1 MARQRRSFV
10 RRSVALGTP
19 LGALIVSIAFIGL
32 CHAYIFT
39 EPDFGFSLD
48 ENQAVQ
54 AVQWDREAGERLR
67 TGDLLI
73 AVVPEDGDR
82 VVVRSGFHYLMLNR
96 RLGMGKG
103 AGFVFSRGGK
113 RFTVHLTSDRS
124 VLMPSLAFTL
134 GSFVVVII
142 LCIVL
147 WVSRRGEP
155 GVNWFIVVILNIY
168 VVLYG
173 FTHLKGILGSAPL
186 FMWYLFFD
194 LFTLPLLLHAFLRYP
209 EPVPL
214 LRRFPALPALLYA
227 PQVLLTLASGV
238 GYLTLHLDPS
248 QGNQERMLILGKWA
262 IPSMFLLY
270 LLASLAVILVRFVTA
285 PSALR
290 KQIQWI
296 MYGAVLA
303 GLLTAGFSFSR
314 WNTAPAAWLLESSEY
329 LLPIYAILALT
340 IAFSFMEFRLID
352 VDRIVHRSLVYA
364 VLSGVIIVV
373 YFVLAG
379 GLGLLLTLVF
389 DTTSNMVTVLAT
401 IVSVAMFFPLR
412 RAVQANV
419 DRLFFRHHTVYQEI
433 LQQASGEFVTMLDLD
448 RLSRILLDMLV
459 TKLSRNHAMLLLAGA
474 DRHLE
479 VVRAVGRA
487 AEVPDGL
494 PTVDS
499 FTLRKLRA
507 HSVGGTVA
515 VARLLADLQPPRLA
529 REFDAIFETL
539 DSTLVV
545 FLVVRDRVLGLLVLG
560 SKVDDSMVS
569 RDEIVTLEAL
579 GRQLAVVLRNA
590 SAYSEIEKL
599 SQDLA
604 RQQREILELKNRV
617 EAENV
622 YLREELQQV
631 SRHGDIVGHSSA
643 ITAVL
648 EKVARV
654 ARSDATALIRGESGT
669 GKELIARAIHDE
681 SDRAQGPLV
690 TINCAAIP
698 ETLLESEMFGHEKG
712 AFTGAV
718 SRQRGRFELADGG
731 TLFFDEVGDM
741 PHSLQAKL
749 LRALQEGEVL
759 PVGAETPISVKV
771 RVIAATHRDLDQRVA
786 DGLFREDLFYRLN
799 VVPIDLP
806 PLRERVEDIPA
817 LAEHFISLFAA
828 RTGKEI
834 TGISKRGLDRLLA
847 YPWPGNVRELGNV
860 IERAVVLSTGAVL
873 DAEVTLPAV
882 AAGTAGA
889 TRAAGEGSAA
899 GSASGGWAG
908 SASAPVTDPAT
919 GPVAFHEAVAAHKRR
934 LIVDAIRRNQGNRAA
949 AARDLGLQRTYLYRL
964 AKQLDVT

>member
-1 MARQRRSFV
+1 V
-10 RRSVALGTP
+10 RLSVALGIP
-19 LGALIVSIAFIGL
+19 LGALITSAVFIGL
-32 CHAYIFT
+32 CHVYIFT

-54 AVQWDREAGERLR
+54 AVMWDREAGKVIRN
-67 TGDLLI
+67 GDLLI
-73 AVVPEDGDR
+73 SVRSEGDLAVT
-82 VVVRSGFHYLMLNR
+82 VRSGFHYLVLNR
-96 RLGMGKG
+96 RLGMGTP
-103 AGFVFSRGGK
+103 AQFVFSRGGS
-113 RFTVHLTSDRS
+113 RYTVRLTSEPPA
-124 VLMPSLAFTL
+124 LMPSFGLTL
-134 GSFVVVII
+134 GSFAVVLI

-147 WVSRRGEP
+147 WVARRGEP

-173 FTHLKGILGSAPL
+173 FTHLKGLLGSAPL
-186 FMWYLFFD
+186 FLGYLFFD
-194 LFTLPLLLHAFLRYP
+194 LFTVPLLLHAFLKYP

-214 LRRFPALPALLYA
+214 LARFPRLPVLLYT
-227 PQVLLTLASGV
+227 PQVLLTLASAV
-238 GYLTLHLDPS
+238 GYLTLYMEPS
-248 QGNQERMLILGKWA
+248 LAHQHQMLLLGKWA
-262 IPSMFLLY
+262 IPAMFLVY
-270 LLASLAVILVRFVTA
+270 LLASLGVILVRFVTA

-303 GLLTAGFSFSR
+303 ALLTAGFSFSR

-364 VLSGVIIVV
+364 VLTGVIIVV
-373 YFVLAG
+373 YFALAG

-401 IVSVAMFFPLR
+401 IVSVALFFPLR
-412 RAVQANV
+412 KAVQTNV

-448 RLSRILLDMLV
+448 RLSKMVLDMLV
-459 TKLSRNHAMLLLAGA
+459 TKLSRSHAMLLLAGA
-474 DRHLE
+474 DRNLE
-479 VVRAVGRA
+479 VVHAAGRDA
-487 AEVPDGL
+487 DLPPGL

-507 HSVGGTVA
+507 RSVGQTVA
-515 VARLLADLQPPRLA
+515 VARLLVDLQPPRMA
-529 REFDAIFETL
+529 REFAEIFRKLDA
-539 DSTLVV
+539 SMVV
-545 FLVVRDRVLGLLVLG
+545 FLVVRDRVLGMLVLG
-560 SKVDDSMVS
+560 SKVDGSMVS

-579 GRQLAVVLRNA
+579 GRQLSVVLRNA
-590 SAYSEIEKL
+590 AAYTEIEKL

-604 RQQREILELKNRV
+604 GQQREILELKSRV

-631 SRHGDIVGHSSA
+631 ARHGEIVGQSDA
-643 ITAVL
+643 MARVL

-654 ARSDATALIRGESGT
+654 APSDATTLIRGESGT
-669 GKELIARAIHDE
+669 GKELIARAIHTD
-681 SDRAQGPLV
+681 SDRADHPLV
-690 TINCAAIP
+690 TINCAAMP

-718 SRQRGRFELADGG
+718 TRKRGRFELADGG

-741 PHSLQAKL
+741 PLSLQAKL

-759 PVGAETPISVKV
+759 PVGAEAPIRVDV
-771 RVIAATHRDLDQRVA
+771 RVLAATHRDLEQRVA
-786 DGLFREDLFYRLN
+786 EGLFREDLFYRMN

-806 PLRERVEDIPA
+806 PLRERAEDIPV
-817 LAEHFISLFAA
+817 LTEHFMSLFAA

-860 IERAVVLSTGAVL
+860 MERAVVLSSGPVL
-873 DAEVTLPAV
+873 DAEVTLPSV
-882 AAGTAGA
+882 AGVTPGTAAAQAA
-889 TRAAGEGSAA
+889 TLTS
-899 GSASGGWAG
+899 S
-908 SASAPVTDPAT
+908 DAT
-919 GPVAFHEAVAAHKRR
+919 TVPLPFHEAVNEHKRR
-934 LIVDAIRRNQGNRAA
+934 LIAEAIERNQGNRAA
-949 AARDLGLQRTYLYRL
+949 AARELGLQRTYLYRL

>member
-1 MARQRRSFV
+1 MVQKRKSFV
-10 RRSVALGTP
+10 RRSVALGVP
-19 LGALIVSIAFIGL
+19 LGALITAVVFIGL
-32 CHAYIFT
+32 CHVYIFT
-39 EPDFGFSLD
+39 EPDFGFGID
-48 ENQAVQ
+48 ENQSVQ
-54 AVQWDREAGERLR
+54 VVKWDREAGEQLR
-67 TGDLLI
+67 NGDLLI
-73 AVVPEDGDR
+73 AVVPEGGEA
-82 VVVRSGFHYLMLNR
+82 VVVRSGFHYLVLNR
-96 RLGMGKG
+96 RLGMGKR

-113 RFTVHLTSDRS
+113 KFTVSLRS
-124 VLMPSLAFTL
+124 EPPVLMPSLAFTL
-134 GSFVVVII
+134 GSFLVVLI
-142 LCIVL
+142 LCLVL

-173 FTHLKGILGSAPL
+173 FTHLKGILGMAPL
-186 FMWYLFFD
+186 YMGYLFYA
-194 LFTLPLLLHAFLRYP
+194 LFTLPLLLHAFLRFP

-214 LRRFPALPALLYA
+214 LKRFPRLPAMVYA

-238 GYLTLHLDPS
+238 GYLSLALDPS
-248 QGNQERMLILGKWA
+248 QINQERMLLMGKWA
-262 IPSMFLLY
+262 IPAMFVVY
-270 LLASLAVILVRFVTA
+270 MAASLVVILVRFVTA

-303 GLLTAGFSFSR
+303 GLLTMGFSFSR

-373 YFVLAG
+373 YFALAG
-379 GLGLLLTLVF
+379 GLGLLLTQVF
-389 DTTSNMVTVLAT
+389 DTTSNTVTVLST

-412 RAVQANV
+412 KAVQANV

-433 LQQASGEFVTMLDLD
+433 LQQASGEFVTMLDMD
-448 RLSRILLDMLV
+448 RLSKMLLDMLV
-459 TKLSRNHAMLLLAGA
+459 TKLSRRHAMLLLAGA
-474 DRHLE
+474 DRRLE
-479 VVRAVGRA
+479 VVRAAGREPELPA
-487 AEVPDGL
+487 GL

-507 HSVGGTVA
+507 HSSGQTVA
-515 VARLLADLQPPRLA
+515 VARLLTDLQPPRLA
-529 REFDAIFETL
+529 REFDAIFDSL
-539 DSTLVV
+539 DASLVV

-560 SKVDDSMVS
+560 SKVDESMVS

-579 GRQLAVVLRNA
+579 GRQLSVVLRNA
-590 SAYSEIEKL
+590 SAYTEIEKL
-599 SQDLA
+599 SLDLA
-604 RQQREILELKNRV
+604 SQQREILELKSRV

-631 SRHGDIVGHSSA
+631 ARHGDIVGESA
-643 ITAVL
+643 AIIAVL

-654 ARSDATALIRGESGT
+654 ARTDATALIRGESGT
-669 GKELIARAIHDE
+669 GKELIARAIHDQSE
-681 SDRAQGPLV
+681 RAHRPLV

-718 SRQRGRFELADGG
+718 ARKRGRFELADGG

-759 PVGAETPISVKV
+759 PVGAEAPIRVNV
-771 RVIAATHRDLDQRVA
+771 RVIAATHRDLEQQVT

-799 VVPIDLP
+799 VVPIELP
-806 PLRERVEDIPA
+806 PLRERVEDIPT
-817 LAEHFISLFAA
+817 LAEHLMSLFAA

-860 IERAVVLSTGAVL
+860 IERAVVLSSGAVL
-873 DAEVTLPAV
+873 DAEVTLPTV
-882 AAGTAGA
+882 
-889 TRAAGEGSAA
+889 
-899 GSASGGWAG
+899 SASGAPG
-908 SASAPVTDPAT
+908 SLVAAEPADAPILEPLE
-919 GPVAFHEAVAAHKRR
+919 FHEAVNEHKRR
-934 LIVDAIRRNQGNRAA
+934 LIVEAISRNNGNRAA
-949 AARDLGLQRTYLYRL
+949 AARELGLQRTYLYRL
-964 AKQLDVT
+964 AKQLGV

>member
-1 MARQRRSFV
+1 MKPKRKNIV
-10 RRSVALGTP
+10 RLSVALGIP
-19 LGALIVSIAFIGL
+19 LVALVTSAVFIGL
-32 CHAYIFT
+32 CHAYIFS

-54 AVQWDREAGERLR
+54 AVQWDREAGKQLR
-67 TGDLLI
+67 
-73 AVVPEDGDR
+73 AGDR
-82 VVVRSGFHYLMLNR
+82 LISVKQGGGEAVTLRSGFHYLVLNR
-96 RLGMGKG
+96 RLGMGKE
-103 AGFVFSRGGK
+103 ADFVFSRGPS
-113 RFTVHLTSDRS
+113 RFTVRLKSEPPA
-124 VLMPSLAFTL
+124 LMPSLALTL
-134 GSFVVVII
+134 GSFGVVLI

-147 WVSRRGEP
+147 WGARRGEP
-155 GVNWFIVVILNIY
+155 GVNWFVIVIINIY

-173 FTHLKGILGSAPL
+173 FTHLKGLLGSAPL
-186 FMWYLFFD
+186 FLGTLFFD
-194 LFTLPLLLHAFLRYP
+194 LFTVPLLLHAFLRYP

-214 LRRFPALPALLYA
+214 LKRFPKLPVLLYA
-227 PQVLLTLASGV
+227 PQVLLTLAAGV
-238 GYLTLHLDPS
+238 GYLNLYTEPS
-248 QGNQERMLILGKWA
+248 GEHQRQMLLLGKWA
-262 IPSMFLLY
+262 IPAMFGVY
-270 LLASLAVILVRFVTA
+270 LLASLAVILVRFITA
-285 PSALR
+285 PWVLR

-303 GLLTAGFSFSR
+303 ALLTAGFSFSR

-379 GLGLLLTLVF
+379 GLGLLLAEVF

-401 IVSVAMFFPLR
+401 IVSVALFFPLR
-412 RAVQANV
+412 KAVQTNV

-459 TKLSRNHAMLLLAGA
+459 TKLSRNHAMLLLAGT
-474 DRHLE
+474 DHNLE
-479 VVRAVGRA
+479 VVHAVGR
-487 AEVPDGL
+487 EPTLPKGL

-499 FTLRKLRA
+499 FTLRKMRA
-507 HSVGGTVA
+507 RSVGDTVA
-515 VARLLADLQPPRLA
+515 VARLMTDLQPPRLA
-529 REFDAIFETL
+529 KEFGKIFRTL
-539 DSTLVV
+539 DAAMVV

-560 SKVDDSMVS
+560 SKVDGSMVS

-590 SAYSEIEKL
+590 AAYSEIEKL

-604 RQQREILELKNRV
+604 GQQREILELKSRV

-622 YLREELQQV
+622 YLREELVQV
-631 SRHGDIVGHSSA
+631 ARHGEIVGQSRA
-643 ITAVL
+643 ITALL

-654 ARSDATALIRGESGT
+654 APTDATTLIRGESGT
-669 GKELIARAIHDE
+669 GKELIARAIHTDSQRTE
-681 SDRAQGPLV
+681 RPLV

-718 SRQRGRFELADGG
+718 TRKRGRFELADGG

-741 PHSLQAKL
+741 PLALQAKL

-759 PVGAETPISVKV
+759 PVGAEAPISVDV
-771 RVIAATHRDLDQRVA
+771 RVIAATHRDLEQRVA
-786 DGLFREDLFYRLN
+786 DGLFREDLFYRMN

-806 PLRERVEDIPA
+806 PLRERTEDIPV
-817 LAEHFISLFAA
+817 LAEHFMSLFAA

-834 TGISKRGLDRLLA
+834 TGISKRALDRLLV

-860 IERAVVLSTGAVL
+860 IERGVVLSSGPVL
-873 DAEVTLPAV
+873 DSEVTLPAV
-882 AAGTAGA
+882 AGLGAGGAATTLGTQTLTDTSTA
-889 TRAAGEGSAA
+889 
-899 GSASGGWAG
+899 
-908 SASAPVTDPAT
+908 PLP
-919 GPVAFHEAVAAHKRR
+919 FHEAVNEHKRR
-934 LIVDAIRRNQGNRAA
+934 LLVEAIERNHGNRAA

-964 AKQLDVT
+964 AKQLDIT

>member
-1 MARQRRSFV
+1 MKPKQKSFV
-10 RRSVALGTP
+10 RRSLALGIP
-19 LGALIVSIAFIGL
+19 LGAVVTSVVFIGL
-32 CHAYIFT
+32 CHVYIFS
-39 EPDFGFSLD
+39 EPDFGFSID
-48 ENQAVQ
+48 ENQSVQ
-54 AVQWDREAGERLR
+54 AVQWDREAGEQIRN
-67 TGDLLI
+67 GDRLI
-73 AVVPEDGDR
+73 AVVPRDAEA
-82 VVVRSGFHYLMLNR
+82 VHVRSGFHYLVLNR
-96 RLGMGKG
+96 RLGMGKR
-103 AGFVFSRGGK
+103 AGFVFFRGGK
-113 RFTVHLTSDRS
+113 TFTVQLRS
-124 VLMPSLAFTL
+124 EWPVLMPSLAITL
-134 GSFVVVII
+134 GSFLTVLV

-168 VVLYG
+168 IVLYG
-173 FTHLKGILGSAPL
+173 FTHLKGILGMAPL
-186 FMWYLFFD
+186 YLGYLFYA
-194 LFTLPLLLHAFLRYP
+194 LFTLPLLLHAFLRFP
-209 EPVPL
+209 EPVPM
-214 LRRFPALPALLYA
+214 LRRFPRLPALMYA
-227 PQVLLTLASGV
+227 PQILLVLASGV
-238 GYLTLHLDPS
+238 GYLSLYIEPTQP
-248 QGNQERMLILGKWA
+248 NQERMLLLGKWA
-262 IPSMFLLY
+262 IPAMFMVY
-270 LLASLAVILVRFVTA
+270 MLASLVVILVRFVTA

-303 GLLTAGFSFSR
+303 GLLTMGFSFTR

-373 YFVLAG
+373 YFALAG
-379 GLGLLLTLVF
+379 GLGLLLTQVF

-448 RLSRILLDMLV
+448 RLSKMLLDMLV
-459 TKLSRNHAMLLLAGA
+459 TKLSRKHAMLLLAGA
-474 DRHLE
+474 DRRLE
-479 VVRAVGRA
+479 VVRAVGREA
-487 AEVPDGL
+487 ALPEGL

-507 HSVGGTVA
+507 HSSGQTVA
-515 VARLLADLQPPRLA
+515 VARLLTDLQPPRLA
-529 REFDAIFETL
+529 QEFDAIFETL
-539 DSTLVV
+539 DASLLV

-579 GRQLAVVLRNA
+579 GRQLSVVLRNA
-590 SAYSEIEKL
+590 AAYSEIEKL
-599 SQDLA
+599 SLDLA
-604 RQQREILELKNRV
+604 GRQREILELKNRV

-631 SRHGDIVGHSSA
+631 ARHGDIVGESPA

-654 ARSDATALIRGESGT
+654 ARTDATALIRGESGT

-681 SDRAQGPLV
+681 SERADRPLV

-718 SRQRGRFELADGG
+718 ARKRGRFELADGG

-749 LRALQEGEVL
+749 LRALQEGEIL
-759 PVGAETPISVKV
+759 PVGAEAPIRVDV
-771 RVIAATHRDLDQRVA
+771 RVIAATHRDLEQRVT

-799 VVPIDLP
+799 VVPIELP
-806 PLRERVEDIPA
+806 PLRERVEDIPP
-817 LAEHFISLFAA
+817 LAEHLMSLFAA

-834 TGISKRGLDRLLA
+834 TGISKRALDRLLA

-873 DAEVTLPAV
+873 DGEVTLPQSG
-882 AAGTAGA
+882 AGPAPLAGP
-889 TRAAGEGSAA
+889 AGGTL
-899 GSASGGWAG
+899 G
-908 SASAPVTDPAT
+908 APQTEPLE
-919 GPVAFHEAVAAHKRR
+919 FHEAVNDHKRR
-934 LIVDAIRRNQGNRAA
+934 ILTEAIARHGGNRAA
-949 AARDLGLQRTYLYRL
+949 AARELGLQRTYLYRL
-964 AKQLDVT
+964 AKQLGIG